1 MSDDFDI
8 NIDET
13 KQDKTIVYRATL
25 MYKGNNTEFTDYI
38 EKLNTSGKLT
48 GGKINIQSLASVTIT
63 FYSKTIF
70 EDYEYKYDYDD
81 NPKLAVYY
89 KDGYDGFLNGFYN
102 KLTEHKL
109 DTKRFLFLKQLK
121 GISYGMLL
129 CCICKA
135 IKAGLIK
142 NSSNIILEAAG
153 VIIDMDSRQSI
164 GNLVKYYE
172 RIGFKKMFPD
182 YYDIAIKSES
192 GYIPMIAQVKDI
204 INLCNF
210 KNISKELLTILPT
223 DLCRDICTQK
233 EDKVSYI
240 CDKLTTTYNTNILD
254 SASDIIKEKFLL
266 TSLTHRD
273 GNEGKKV
280 LMNLICNHFEKDIP
294 MPRFIGG
301 PKNLTVHH
309 SKKYDKMIYIFGE
322 YHSDIVDCDTRF
334 GNESTKETW
343 DKPNSKKMR
352 VEYFLSEFIRTTDV
366 FLDIFIEFPIV
377 PKKEGKYHKDFKPFR
392 YNFRMNKLLKNF
404 QECLQ
409 RDSRTE
415 VCSLARIHYFDI
427 RVLDKQGILTGS
439 TNIDYFVN
447 KLSIILEEFSFSPDS
462 VIKKL
467 KLFMEEPI
475 VKNFMNDYLSQ
486 EDEQEFNRI
495 WVQHMY
501 NSYHITKEIERLKKY
516 DPKMKDKILHFFEKE
531 IIEKVMKQKNV
542 LNANVKVILILNDNI
557 SSILSDR
564 LFVISFRNILISL
577 AQIGAIYADLYT
589 ILRIFKTFN
598 MSEMKEKAYKQAT
611 DQPDKAHNIIIYAG
625 DLHSQVY
632 RKFLKEV
639 LDFDKIEVAGK
650 EEEQGGG
657 EPMYCIDMEPITQPL
672 FSKYHEINKP
682 KDTATDEI
690 KPLVSTQQ
698 DKRDAPMTF
707 SPFEPDDIILSDRI
721 FGGAS
726 HDPVWNGS
734 LRGNPVIYKLM
745 KKHEYNILMKV
756 QGIGVVR
763 VLYKTENY
771 KLPEEIDRLGTLV
784 AMEKLDTIK
793 LHPDYNTGEALD
805 TKYSLE
811 NRVKKGVLLNMHS
824 FDFNNLRRL
833 LNTIVEINNMG
844 ILWGDL
850 KQENI
855 GVDKDGNLRIFD
867 FSESRT
873 ISRDLENKHLE
884 ILAYG
889 KLLYN
894 IITQNFAFHPG
905 RHYRGGRDLTR
916 DEFLQVIDMIQDIDS
931 ISKNALQK
939 CFLLNNESTDND
951 ISESIKELYLMLDF
965 NQNKFK

>member
-1 MSDDFDI
+1 MIDDFDI
-8 NIDET
+8 KIDET
-13 KQDKTIVYRATL
+13 KKHKTIVYRATL
-25 MYKGNNTEFTDYI
+25 IYKGDNTEFIDYI

-48 GGKINIQSLASVTIT
+48 GSQINIQELSSVTIT
-63 FYSKTIF
+63 FYYKTNF
-70 EDYEYKYDYDD
+70 EHYQYNYDYDD

-89 KDGYDGFLNGFYN
+89 KDGYDGFLSEFYN
-102 KLTEHKL
+102 KLTEYKL
-109 DTKRFLFLKQLK
+109 DTKRFLFLKKLK

-135 IKAGLIK
+135 IKSGLIK
-142 NSSNIILEAAG
+142 NSSTIILEASG
-153 VIIDMDSRQSI
+153 NIIDMDSRQSI

-182 YYDIAIKSES
+182 YYDIAINSES

-204 INLCNF
+204 ISLCNF
-210 KNISKELLTILPT
+210 KNVSKELLTILPT

-233 EDKVSYI
+233 EDNVSYI

-266 TSLTHRD
+266 TSLTHRN
-273 GNEGKKV
+273 GNEGKKA
-280 LMNLICNHFEKDIP
+280 LMNLICNHFEKDRP
-294 MPRFIGG
+294 KPRFIGG

-309 SKKYDKMIYIFGE
+309 SKEHNKMIYIFGE
-322 YHSDIVDCDTRF
+322 YHSDIVDCDIRF
-334 GNESTKETW
+334 GDESTKETW

-366 FLDIFIEFPIV
+366 FLDIFVEFPIV
-377 PKKEGKYHKDFKPFR
+377 PKNTGKYHDKYQSFPDGHLK
-392 YNFRMNKLLKNF
+392 KLLDNF
-404 QECLQ
+404 KQCLQ
-409 RDSRTE
+409 PDTRTE
-415 VCSLARIHYFDI
+415 VCSLARIHYFDT
-427 RVLDKQGILTGS
+427 RLE
-439 TNIDYFVN
+439 DY
-447 KLSIILEEFSFSPDS
+447 EG
-462 VIKKL
+462 
-467 KLFMEEPI
+467 I
-475 VKNFMNDYLSQ
+475 VKASNRITNFVLNVNYIFENFF
-486 EDEQEFNRI
+486 EDERIKQLKICIQEPEIKGLLDELTERDEKKFKRI
-495 WVQHMY
+495 WVNYLTDISHNAKELDRLEKDPVMQH
-501 NSYHITKEIERLKKY
+501 NILDFIQKEITKKA
-516 DPKMKDKILHFFEKE
+516 MKWKTFF
-531 IIEKVMKQKNV
+531 
-542 LNANVKVILILNDNI
+542 NDNVNI
-557 SSILSDR
+557 IFNNDKHTVLE
-564 LFVISFRNILISL
+564 FVNAFELVKNGLNR
-577 AQIGAIYADLYT
+577 IGSRYADLYT
-589 ILRIFKTFN
+589 LLRVFKTFN
-598 MSEMKEKAYKQAT
+598 MSEMKQKAYKEAT

-625 DLHSQVY
+625 DSHSQLY

-650 EEEQGGG
+650 EEPYGRAG
-657 EPMYCIDMEPITQPL
+657 ELMYCIDMEPITQPL
-672 FSKYHEINKP
+672 FSKYHQINKQ

-690 KPLVSTQQ
+690 KPLVAKQQ
-698 DKRDAPMTF
+698 DKSSVPMTF

-726 HDPVWNGS
+726 HEPVWNGS

-745 KKHEYNILMKV
+745 NKHEYNILMKV

-771 KLPEEIDRLGTLV
+771 KLPDEIDEIDRVGILV

-793 LHPDYNTGEALD
+793 LHPDYNTGAALD
-805 TKYSLE
+805 TKYSLMI
-811 NRVKKGVLLNMHS
+811 RVEKGVLLNMHS
-824 FDFNNLRRL
+824 FDFNNLRTL

-873 ISRDLENKHLE
+873 ISSDLKNKHFD

-894 IITQNFAFHPG
+894 IITQNFAFNPG
-905 RHYRGGRDLTR
+905 RHYRGRDLTS

-951 ISESIKELYLMLDF
+951 ISESIKELYRMLDF
-965 NQNKFK
+965 NQNKSN